1 MKQRDEYIVDCKA
14 HNPRPVNLV
23 CDATFYGKRKD
34 KLGTLV
40 FKDVESKEILIWKH
54 IESETIKDYKYLKEE
69 LLSLGYIIQSTILD
83 GKRGLTVEY
92 SLI

>member
-1 MKQRDEYIVDCKA
+1 MQEIIFKEYFLQRQTLKQLSIKYSKSISWIVKQRDEFIIDEKA
-14 HNPRPVNLV
+14 HNPRAVNLV

-54 IESETIKDYKYLKEE
+54 IESETIND
-69 LLSLGYIIQSTILD
+69 
-83 GKRGLTVEY
+83 
-92 SLI
+92 